1 MVKFEPRP
9 IVDVAV
15 CSDLIADVG
24 RLWGNKFRP
33 ELVVVFSNV
42 DPIYGLVVG
51 VGGCSEMPIKQLGL
65 GCSRG
70 AGKGDVNEAV

>member
-1 MVKFEPRP
+1 VVKFEPRP
-9 IVDVAV
+9 IVDVVV
-15 CSDLIADVG
+15 CSDLIADVS

-33 ELVVVFSNV
+33 KLVVVFGNV

-51 VGGCSEMPIKQLGL
+51 VGGCSEVPIKQLGL

-70 AGKGDVNEAV
+70 AGKDEVTK